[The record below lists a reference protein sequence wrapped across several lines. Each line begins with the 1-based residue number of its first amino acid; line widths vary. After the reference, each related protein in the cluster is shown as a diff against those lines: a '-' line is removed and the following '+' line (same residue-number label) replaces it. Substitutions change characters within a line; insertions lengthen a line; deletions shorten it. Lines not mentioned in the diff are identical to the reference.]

1 MAQSTKNGTKKE
13 SGKTKAKKLAIR
25 VICLVLAV
33 SMVITT
39 LYFVITYLINAF
51 K

>member
-1 MAQSTKNGTKKE
+1 MAETRNNTSKKA
-13 SGKTKAKKLAIR
+13 KAKKMAIR
-25 VICLVLAV
+25 IICLVLAV

-39 LYFVITYLINAF
+39 FYLVITYLIGAF

>member
-1 MAQSTKNGTKKE
+1 MGTTEKKV
-13 SGKTKAKKLAIR
+13 SAKQKAKKMAIR
-25 VICLVLAV
+25 IICLVLAV

-39 LYFVITYLINAF
+39 IYFIVMYLINAF